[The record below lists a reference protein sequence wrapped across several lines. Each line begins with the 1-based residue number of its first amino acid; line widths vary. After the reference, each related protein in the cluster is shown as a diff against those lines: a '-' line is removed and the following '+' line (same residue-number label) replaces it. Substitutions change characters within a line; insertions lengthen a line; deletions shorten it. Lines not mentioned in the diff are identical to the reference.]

1 MTTFKKYSFKS
12 AFTLAEV
19 LVTLGII
26 GVVSA
31 MTVPTLIQNHQRKTY
46 VVQLHKFYNEMSQAL
61 LQYQTDKNAVN
72 LKEAGLNSNAA
83 IGDFIK
89 KYFKVVNDCGS
100 IRTPCFGAD
109 TYKKINGGIFTT
121 SLGNYLTIAS
131 GVSIAYAYVGNE
143 NGNGR
148 FITFDIDIN
157 GAKGPNVAGRDAFV
171 LGVFSNGVIDEYYL
185 KSAPG
190 TTDERE
196 KIFNENCIAADNN
209 SWYGCFGKIL
219 NDNWEMTY

>member
-1 MTTFKKYSFKS
+1 MTTFKTYSLKS

-83 IGDFIK
+83 IGDLIK
-89 KYFKVVNDCGS
+89 KYFKV
-100 IRTPCFGAD
+100 FHHFD
-109 TYKKINGGIFTT
+109 T
-121 SLGNYLTIAS
+121 
-131 GVSIAYAYVGNE
+131 
-143 NGNGR
+143 
-148 FITFDIDIN
+148 
-157 GAKGPNVAGRDAFV
+157 
-171 LGVFSNGVIDEYYL
+171 
-185 KSAPG
+185 
-190 TTDERE
+190 
-196 KIFNENCIAADNN
+196 
-209 SWYGCFGKIL
+209 IL
-219 NDNWEMTY
+219 SH

>member
-61 LQYQTDKNAVN
+61 LQYQTDKNAIN
-72 LKEAGLNSNAA
+72 LKEAGLVSNDD
-83 IGDFIK
+83 IGEFIK
-89 KYFKVVNDCGS
+89 SYFKVVNDCGAD
-100 IRTPCFGAD
+100 RTPCMANE
-109 TYKKINGGIFTT
+109 YKKISGTAVSTNLNRYVTLASGA
-121 SLGNYLTIAS
+121 SLGYSYKSAAPANILFS
-131 GVSIAYAYVGNE
+131 LDV
-143 NGNGR
+143 
-148 FITFDIDIN
+148 DIN
-157 GAKGPNVAGRDAFV
+157 GQNGPNIVGRD
-171 LGVFSNGVIDEYYL
+171 VFAVYVYENGIIDDYGA
-185 KSAPG
+185 SAPVSKDDRENNFENTCIG
-190 TTDERE
+190 T
-196 KIFNENCIAADNN
+196 AAD
-209 SWYGCFGKIL
+209 WYGCFGKIL